1 MCFFQKNPQV
11 MYLEQELESLK
22 AVLEIKNE
30 KLHQQDLKLMKMEKL
45 VGLLEGRVSTACV
58 CAHAWVR
65 MRGCACPCASGVAW
79 EIGRQSLE
87 LWSCGVELSC
97 T

>member
-1 MCFFQKNPQV
+1 MLKPDQSSAYQGAGLCNMGPSENIISVCFLQKNPQV

-30 KLHQQDLKLMKMEKL
+30 KLHQQDMKLMKMEKL
-45 VGLLEGRVSTACV
+45 VCLPQDGGPS
-58 CAHAWVR
+58 
-65 MRGCACPCASGVAW
+65 ASQVGGQGV
-79 EIGRQSLE
+79 
-87 LWSCGVELSC
+87 